1 MSDVCD
7 RTINR
12 RRLLGATAG
21 AGAAAVLANRAGAAP
36 SRPAAPFVNRHA
48 DTVKLSLWEQFP
60 ELLEP
65 FKKMLAD
72 FTAANPGIEIDV
84 SMTPTDQWKAKLNTA
99 LSAGSGP
106 DLWGAFARPQLD
118 IDIQSGLIMD
128 ITGQIDLSQVIPA
141 AQDAVTVEDKVWAA
155 PSGRYTVGICYHQD
169 LFDKAGITAEPATWD
184 ELRTAMETLKGKNIT
199 PYSIAVK
206 DGSLSYF
213 NYIGLASALLGQE
226 GFDAVQAGTK
236 KLNDEDGVRVIQEMR
251 DWIPY
256 YQPNFLGT
264 VYAESKALFASKQT
278 AMMDCGSADLAGYY
292 EIDPNAQLGFFY
304 WPSPDGVKKQVT
316 NTGMSVMYA
325 ANAKLSE
332 AKKDAAITFLRW
344 VVSPEG
350 AKSMNA
356 NISLLPVVQGVE
368 PTGDPIL
375 TEMVNSPLD
384 IPVWYERWPTLN
396 IGQVWTEEGNAG
408 FDTKTDPSVFATKL
422 QDSVDKQMAT
432 PLATP
437 QP

>member
-1 MSDVCD
+1 MSEFHD
-7 RTINR
+7 RTLNR
-12 RRLLGATAG
+12 RRLLGATVG
-21 AGAAAVLANRAGAAP
+21 AGAAAVLAGRAGAAP
-36 SRPAAPFVNRHA
+36 SRPGAPFIQRQQE
-48 DTVKLSLWEQFP
+48 TVKLTLWEQFP

-72 FTAANPGIEIDV
+72 FTAANPGIEIEV

-106 DLWGAFARPQLD
+106 DLWGAFSRPQLD
-118 IDIQSGLIMD
+118 IDVKSGLIMD
-128 ITGQIDLSQVIPA
+128 LTGQVDLSQVIPA
-141 AQDAVTVEDKVWAA
+141 GQDAVTVGDKVWAA
-155 PSGRYTVGICYHQD
+155 PSGRYTVGICYHKD
-169 LFDKAGITAEPATWD
+169 LFDKAGITAEPATWE
-184 ELRTAMETLKGKNIT
+184 ELRTAMETLKGDGTT

-213 NYIGLASALLGQE
+213 NYIGLASGLLGQE
-226 GFDAVQAGTK
+226 GFDAVLAGTK

-256 YQPNFLGT
+256 YQQNYLGT
-264 VYAESKALFASKQT
+264 VYAESKALFASKRT

-292 EIDPNAQLGFFY
+292 EIDPNAQLGFFP
-304 WPSPDGVKKQVT
+304 WPSPDGTKKAVT
-316 NTGMSVMYA
+316 NTGMSVLYS
-325 ANAKLSE
+325 ANATLAD
-332 AKKDAAITFLRW
+332 AKKEAALTFLRW

-356 NISLLPVVQGVE
+356 NISLLPLVTGVE

-375 TEMVNSPLD
+375 TEMVQSPLD

-408 FDTKTDPSVFATKL
+408 FDTNTDPAEFATKL
-422 QDSVDKQMAT
+422 QDSVDKQI
-432 PLATP
+432 ATP
-437 QP
+437 QT